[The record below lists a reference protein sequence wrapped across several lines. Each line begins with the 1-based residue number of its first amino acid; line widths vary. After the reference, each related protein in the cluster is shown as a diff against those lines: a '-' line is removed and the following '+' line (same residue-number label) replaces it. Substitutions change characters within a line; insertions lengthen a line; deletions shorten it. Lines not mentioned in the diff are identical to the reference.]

1 MNMGLP
7 MRKKT
12 TSTLLIQLGKQH
24 VIMKFVNEASL
35 FLPIDFLDKRITM
48 SIEFLSY
55 ISMICDHHSLAKVIR
70 GKVGKIFC

>member
-12 TSTLLIQLGKQH
+12 TSALLIQLGKQH

-55 ISMICDHHSLAKVIR
+55 ISMIFIGYSIPVRLIWPDI
-70 GKVGKIFC
+70 

>member
-7 MRKKT
+7 MRKTT

-55 ISMICDHHSLAKVIR
+55 ISMIFIGYSIPVRLIWPDI
-70 GKVGKIFC
+70 

>member
-55 ISMICDHHSLAKVIR
+55 ISMIFIGYSIPVRLIWPDI
-70 GKVGKIFC
+70 